1 MPDAQLSKP
10 QMSIVQ
16 SSSYT
21 TSGRESRNLYNFE
34 AKPSDNGAHFK
45 CRATNNN
52 QPESQAVT
60 AEIVL
65 SVQCEYIL
73 YRILKNPFPE
83 FFCRFLYL

>member
-1 MPDAQLSKP
+1 
-10 QMSIVQ
+10 MSIVQ

-65 SVQCEYIL
+65 SVQCEFISFFKIL
-73 YRILKNPFPE
+73 FRKENHI
-83 FFCRFLYL
+83 C